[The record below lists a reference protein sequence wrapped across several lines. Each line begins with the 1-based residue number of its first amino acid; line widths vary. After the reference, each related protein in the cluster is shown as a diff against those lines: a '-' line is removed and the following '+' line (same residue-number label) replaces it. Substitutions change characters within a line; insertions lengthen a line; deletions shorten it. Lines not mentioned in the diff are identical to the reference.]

1 MKIKEHSEIR
11 TLLSG
16 LRRPSSPIKDMDT
29 LYGCPYLLPRKV
41 RDCYVIPKS
50 ADGILATKTKD
61 LLAQVNLD
69 RQVSCFVCGK

>member
-1 MKIKEHSEIR
+1 
-11 TLLSG
+11 
-16 LRRPSSPIKDMDT
+16 MDI
-29 LYGCPYLLPRKV
+29 LFIYLRKV

-69 RQVSCFVCGK
+69 KQVSCFACGK